1 MISCAKGNT
10 KVVRLLLEKDAIVNR
25 CEAESLTPLHMAC
38 QGGFTEVVKVL
49 LQWNAMI
56 DICDIDGCT
65 SLDIA
70 RKQNYP
76 EIEHLL
82 KNKGSFLLYSYGS

>member
-1 MISCAKGNT
+1 
-10 KVVRLLLEKDAIVNR
+10 
-25 CEAESLTPLHMAC
+25 MAC

-49 LQWNAMI
+49 LQWNAMS
-56 DICDIDGCT
+56 DICDKDGC
-65 SLDIA
+65 SPLDIA

-82 KNKGSFLLYSYGS
+82 KNKGSLLL

>member
-1 MISCAKGNT
+1 MVSLFFSQAMNSG
-10 KVVRLLLEKDAIVNR
+10 VLLEKNAIVNK
-25 CEAESLTPLHMAC
+25 CDAESLTPLHMAC

-56 DICDIDGCT
+56 DICDKDGCT
-65 SLDIA
+65 PLDIA

-76 EIEHLL
+76 DIEHLNRSTRR
-82 KNKGSFLLYSYGS
+82 KPPTCRM